1 MIHRDIKRIYR
12 MKCKLQHLKNTLG
25 GSFLMNCDL
34 EAKEHIEKAI
44 EELHTAEL
52 LLRRW
57 E

>member
-1 MIHRDIKRIYR
+1 MVHSDIKRIYR

-34 EAKEHIEKAI
+34 KAKEHIEKAI

-52 LLRRW
+52 LLRQW